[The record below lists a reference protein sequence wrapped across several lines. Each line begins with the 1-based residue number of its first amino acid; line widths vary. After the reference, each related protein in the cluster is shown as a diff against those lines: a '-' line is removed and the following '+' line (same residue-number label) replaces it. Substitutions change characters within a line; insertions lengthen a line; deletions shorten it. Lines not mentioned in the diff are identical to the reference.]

1 MRQNFIGDVV
11 DRIYYVITFIL
22 KYIYFKKVEV
32 AIFADIIKI
41 LTMFIIYKDSRKAKI
56 SRNYESKYNL
66 YLYFLI

>member
-41 LTMFIIYKDSRKAKI
+41 LTMFIINKDSRKAKI

>member
-1 MRQNFIGDVV
+1 MRQNFIGDIV

-41 LTMFIIYKDSRKAKI
+41 LTMFIINKDSRKAKI